1 MVRIRLR
8 RMGLRHQPYY
18 RIVVADRES
27 PRDGRF
33 LEVVGTYNPR
43 TEPSTI
49 LVKEERVYYWMSHG
63 AQPSE
68 SVTRLFTQIGLKDRY
83 ERLKK
88 GEKAEKLLAE
98 AEKVAQERP
107 LEVKTR
113 RDAKPG
119 AKKKARSKKKKTA
132 EAAAPEAPA
141 DEKKKDAKAAAPE
154 ASADDKAK

>member
-8 RMGLRHQPYY
+8 KMGLRHQPYF
-18 RIVVADRES
+18 RIVVADREH

-49 LVKEERVYYWMSHG
+49 LVEEERVYHWLTKG

-68 SVTRLFTQIGLKDRY
+68 SVWQLFSQIGLKDRF

-98 AEKVAQERP
+98 AETAAKARP
-107 LEVKTR
+107 VEVKTR
-113 RDAKPG
+113 RDAKAAG
-119 AKKKARSKKKKTA
+119 KKKPRKKKG
-132 EAAAPEAPA
+132 EEQPAAAP
-141 DEKKKDAKAAAPE
+141 AA
-154 ASADDKAK
+154 

>member
-8 RMGLRHQPYY
+8 KMGLKHQPYY

-49 LVKEERVYYWMSHG
+49 LVEEERIYYWLGKG

-68 SVTRLFTQIGLKDRY
+68 SVVRLFTQVGLKDRFD
-83 ERLKK
+83 RLTK

-98 AEKVAQERP
+98 AEAAKQARP
-107 LEVKTR
+107 VVVKTKR
-113 RDAKPG
+113 EVTGPSKKKS
-119 AKKKARSKKKKTA
+119 KKKA
-132 EAAAPEAPA
+132 E
-141 DEKKKDAKAAAPE
+141 EKA
-154 ASADDKAK
+154 

>member
-8 RMGLRHQPYY
+8 KMGLRHQPYY

-49 LVKEERVYYWMSHG
+49 LVEEERVYHWMGHG

-68 SVTRLFTQIGLKDRY
+68 SVAKLFKQIGLADRY
-83 ERLKK
+83 ERLRK
-88 GEKAEKLLAE
+88 GEKPEKLLAE
-98 AEKVAQERP
+98 ADAARKERP
-107 LEVKTR
+107 VNVKTR
-113 RDAKPG
+113 RDVMGPSKKKPK
-119 AKKKARSKKKKTA
+119 AKKKA
-132 EAAAPEAPA
+132 E
-141 DEKKKDAKAAAPE
+141 EKA
-154 ASADDKAK
+154 

>member
-8 RMGLRHQPYY
+8 KMGLRHQPSY

-49 LVKEERVYYWMSHG
+49 LVEEERIYHWLRNG

-68 SVTRLFTQIGLKDRY
+68 SVARLLNQVGLTERF

-88 GEKAEKLLAE
+88 GEAEEKLLKE
-98 AEKVAQERP
+98 
-107 LEVKTR
+107 
-113 RDAKPG
+113 
-119 AKKKARSKKKKTA
+119 A
-132 EAAAPEAPA
+132 EAARAARVVSPKTQREAASARKKPR
-141 DEKKKDAKAAAPE
+141 KKKEEAA
-154 ASADDKAK
+154 S

>member
-8 RMGLRHQPYY
+8 KTGLRHQPYY

-49 LVKEERVYYWMSHG
+49 RVEEGRVYHWLRSG

-68 SVTRLFTQIGLKDRY
+68 SVGRILKQVGLVDRF

-88 GEKAEKLLAE
+88 GEPEEKLLQE
-98 AEKVAQERP
+98 AESAQAARVVSP
-107 LEVKTR
+107 KTR
-113 RDAKPG
+113 RDTTPV
-119 AKKKARSKKKKTA
+119 KKKPRKKKT
-132 EAAAPEAPA
+132 E
-141 DEKKKDAKAAAPE
+141 EKA
-154 ASADDKAK
+154 

>member
-8 RMGLRHQPYY
+8 KMGLKHQPYY

-49 LVKEERVYYWMSHG
+49 LVEEERVYYWLGKG

-68 SVTRLFTQIGLKDRY
+68 SVVRLFTQIGLKDRFD
-83 ERLKK
+83 RLKK
-88 GEKAEKLLAE
+88 GEKEDTLLAE
-98 AEKVAQERP
+98 AEAAKQARP
-107 LEVKTR
+107 VVVKTR
-113 RDAKPG
+113 RDVTGP
-119 AKKKARSKKKKTA
+119 SKKKS
-132 EAAAPEAPA
+132 
-141 DEKKKDAKAAAPE
+141 KKKVEEKA
-154 ASADDKAK
+154 

>member
-8 RMGLRHQPYY
+8 KIGLKHQPYY

-49 LVKEERVYYWMSHG
+49 LVEEERVYYWMGKG

-68 SVTRLFTQIGLKDRY
+68 SVARLFTQVGLKDRFD
-83 ERLKK
+83 RLAK
-88 GEKAEKLLAE
+88 GEKAETLLAE
-98 AEKVAQERP
+98 AEAAKQARP
-107 LEVKTR
+107 VVVKTR
-113 RDAKPG
+113 RDVTSAS
-119 AKKKARSKKKKTA
+119 KKKSKKKK
-132 EAAAPEAPA
+132 E
-141 DEKKKDAKAAAPE
+141 EKA
-154 ASADDKAK
+154 

>member
-8 RMGLRHQPYY
+8 KMGLRHQPSY
-18 RIVVADRES
+18 RIIVADRES

-49 LVKEERVYYWMSHG
+49 LVEEGRIYYWLGTG

-68 SVTRLFTQIGLKDRY
+68 SVARLLNQVGLTDRF

-88 GEKAEKLLAE
+88 GEPEEKLLKEAE
-98 AEKVAQERP
+98 AARAARVVSP
-107 LEVKTR
+107 KTR
-113 RDAKPG
+113 QDTTPVRKKP
-119 AKKKARSKKKKTA
+119 KKKK
-132 EAAAPEAPA
+132 EEGAA
-141 DEKKKDAKAAAPE
+141 
-154 ASADDKAK
+154 

>member
-8 RMGLRHQPYY
+8 KMGLKHQPYY

-49 LVKEERVYYWMSHG
+49 LVEEERVYHWLNHG

-68 SVTRLFTQIGLKDRY
+68 SVARLFKQVGLADRF

-88 GEKAEKLLAE
+88 GEKAEKLVAE
-98 AEKVAQERP
+98 AETAKKERP
-107 LEVKTR
+107 VVVKTR
-113 RDAKPG
+113 RDVTTA
-119 AKKKARSKKKKTA
+119 SKKK
-132 EAAAPEAPA
+132 P
-141 DEKKKDAKAAAPE
+141 KKKKEEAKA
-154 ASADDKAK
+154 

>member
-8 RMGLRHQPYY
+8 KMGLKHQPYY

-49 LVKEERVYYWMSHG
+49 LVEEERVYYWLGKG

-68 SVTRLFTQIGLKDRY
+68 SVVRLFTQIGLKDRFD
-83 ERLKK
+83 RLKK
-88 GEKAEKLLAE
+88 GEKEDTLLTEAE
-98 AEKVAQERP
+98 AAKQARP
-107 LEVKTR
+107 VVVKTR
-113 RDAKPG
+113 REVTGP
-119 AKKKARSKKKKTA
+119 SKKKS
-132 EAAAPEAPA
+132 
-141 DEKKKDAKAAAPE
+141 KKKTEEKA
-154 ASADDKAK
+154 

>member
-8 RMGLRHQPYY
+8 KMGLRHQPYY

-49 LVKEERVYYWMSHG
+49 LIEEERVYHWMGHG

-68 SVTRLFTQIGLKDRY
+68 SVAKLFKQIGLAERY
-83 ERLKK
+83 ERLQK

-98 AEKVAQERP
+98 ADAARKERP
-107 LEVKTR
+107 VVVKTR
-113 RDAKPG
+113 RDTKGPGKKKPK
-119 AKKKARSKKKKTA
+119 AKKKA
-132 EAAAPEAPA
+132 E
-141 DEKKKDAKAAAPE
+141 EK
-154 ASADDKAK
+154 S

>member
-8 RMGLRHQPYY
+8 KMGLRHQPYY

-49 LVKEERVYYWMSHG
+49 RVKEDRVYHWMDHG
-63 AQPSE
+63 AQPSD
-68 SVTRLFTQIGLKDRY
+68 SVSRLFTQIGLTGRF

-88 GEKAEKLLAE
+88 GEKAEKLLEE
-98 AEKVAQERP
+98 AEQAAKERP
-107 LEVKTR
+107 VVVKTR
-113 RDAKPG
+113 RDAQGPGRKKPK
-119 AKKKARSKKKKTA
+119 AKKKAEEKT
-132 EAAAPEAPA
+132 
-141 DEKKKDAKAAAPE
+141 
-154 ASADDKAK
+154 

>member
-8 RMGLRHQPYY
+8 KMGLKHQPYY

-49 LVKEERVYYWMSHG
+49 LVEEERVYYWLGKG

-68 SVTRLFTQIGLKDRY
+68 SVVRLFTQIGLKDRFD
-83 ERLKK
+83 RLKK
-88 GEKAEKLLAE
+88 GEKEDKLLAE
-98 AEKVAQERP
+98 AEAAKQARP
-107 LEVKTR
+107 VVVKTR
-113 RDAKPG
+113 REVTGPSKKKS
-119 AKKKARSKKKKTA
+119 KKKA
-132 EAAAPEAPA
+132 E
-141 DEKKKDAKAAAPE
+141 EKA
-154 ASADDKAK
+154 

>member
-8 RMGLRHQPYY
+8 KTGLKHQPSY

-33 LEVVGTYNPR
+33 LELVGTYNPR

-49 LVKEERVYYWMSHG
+49 LVKEERVYDWLGRG

-68 SVTRLFTQIGLKDRY
+68 SVARLFQQIGLTGRF

-88 GEKAEKLLAE
+88 GEKPEKLLAE
-98 AEKVAQERP
+98 AEAAAKARP
-107 LEVKTR
+107 VTVQTR
-113 RDAKPG
+113 REAKPG
-119 AKKKARSKKKKTA
+119 AKKKPKA
-132 EAAAPEAPA
+132 EKE
-141 DEKKKDAKAAAPE
+141 EAKA
-154 ASADDKAK
+154 

>member
-8 RMGLRHQPYY
+8 KMGLRHQPYY

-49 LVKEERVYYWMSHG
+49 LVEEERIYHWLGKG

-68 SVTRLFTQIGLKDRY
+68 SVARLFNQIGLKDRFD
-83 ERLKK
+83 RLAK
-88 GEKAEKLLAE
+88 GEKAEKLLEE
-98 AEKVAQERP
+98 AATVAKARP
-107 LEVKTR
+107 VVVKTR
-113 RDAKPG
+113 VDKTGPSKKP
-119 AKKKARSKKKKTA
+119 KKKK
-132 EAAAPEAPA
+132 EE
-141 DEKKKDAKAAAPE
+141 AKA
-154 ASADDKAK
+154 

>member
-8 RMGLRHQPYY
+8 KMGLRHQPSY
-18 RIVVADRES
+18 RIVVADIES

-49 LVKEERVYYWMSHG
+49 LVKEGRIYHWMNNG

-68 SVTRLFTQIGLKDRY
+68 SVGRLFKQVGLIDRF

-88 GEKAEKLLAE
+88 GEPEDTLLKEAE
-98 AEKVAQERP
+98 AAKAARTISP
-107 LEVKTR
+107 KTR
-113 RDAKPG
+113 REGTPVKKK
-119 AKKKARSKKKKTA
+119 AKKKE
-132 EAAAPEAPA
+132 EAA
-141 DEKKKDAKAAAPE
+141 
-154 ASADDKAK
+154 S

>member
-8 RMGLRHQPYY
+8 KMGLRHQPYY

-49 LVKEERVYYWMSHG
+49 LVKEERVYYWMGKG

-68 SVTRLFTQIGLKDRY
+68 SVSRLFTQIGLKDRFD
-83 ERLKK
+83 RLKK
-88 GEKAEKLLAE
+88 GEKPEKLLAE
-98 AEKVAQERP
+98 AEKTAKERP
-107 LEVKTR
+107 VEVKTQR
-113 RDAKPG
+113 EVKSG
-119 AKKKARSKKKKTA
+119 AKKKGKAKKKA
-132 EAAAPEAPA
+132 EEAAAP
-141 DEKKKDAKAAAPE
+141 AA
-154 ASADDKAK
+154 

>member
-8 RMGLRHQPYY
+8 KTGLKHQPSY

-33 LEVVGTYNPR
+33 LELVGTYNPR

-49 LVKEERVYYWMSHG
+49 LVQEDRVYDWLGRG

-68 SVTRLFTQIGLKDRY
+68 SVARLFQQIGLTGRF

-98 AEKVAQERP
+98 AEAAAKARP
-107 LEVKTR
+107 VTVQTR
-113 RDAKPG
+113 REAKPG
-119 AKKKARSKKKKTA
+119 AKKKSKAKK
-132 EAAAPEAPA
+132 EE
-141 DEKKKDAKAAAPE
+141 AKA
-154 ASADDKAK
+154 

>member
-8 RMGLRHQPYY
+8 KTGLRHQPYY

-43 TEPSTI
+43 TDPSTI
-49 LVKEERVYYWMSHG
+49 LVKEERVYHWMSHG

-68 SVTRLFTQIGLKDRY
+68 SVLRLFTQIGLKDRFD
-83 ERLKK
+83 RLKK

-98 AEKVAQERP
+98 AEKAAKERP

-113 RDAKPG
+113 REVKSG
-119 AKKKARSKKKKTA
+119 SKKKARVKKKA
-132 EAAAPEAPA
+132 GEAAAAEATAAP
-141 DEKKKDAKAAAPE
+141 KAA
-154 ASADDKAK
+154 

>member
-8 RMGLRHQPYY
+8 KMGLRHQPYY
-18 RIVVADRES
+18 RIIVADREH

-49 LVKEERVYYWMSHG
+49 LVEEERIYHWLGKG

-68 SVTRLFTQIGLKDRY
+68 SVWRIFTQIGLKDRF

-98 AEKVAQERP
+98 AESAAKARP
-107 LEVKTR
+107 VEVKTR
-113 RDAKPG
+113 REVKG
-119 AKKKARSKKKKTA
+119 ASKKKPKKKKTE
-132 EAAAPEAPA
+132 EAAAAAPA
-141 DEKKKDAKAAAPE
+141 A
-154 ASADDKAK
+154 